1 MIEALGEAPQSREQ
15 LASIAHEYNNVLT
28 VMGGSV
34 ALADRH
40 AVGNPALIRLL
51 DHLRMAIDRA
61 AALTERLAALGA
73 CDVRPA
79 AADPPAQP
87 VPPPAA
93 APAARVPCVLV
104 VEDDANV
111 AALAVTALE
120 DQGLR
125 VVWAS
130 SAVEAL
136 ERLTTIGRVD
146 AVFSDIVMP
155 GGLSGI
161 DLAKRLEVSHPGT
174 PVLLAT
180 GFSREALGTDAMRF
194 PVLPKPYSVADL
206 GRRVLQLLAAKT

>member
-1 MIEALGEAPQSREQ
+1 MIESAGEAAPGGER
-15 LASIAHEYNNVLT
+15 LASMAHEYNNILT

-34 ALADRH
+34 ALAERH

-61 AALTERLAALGA
+61 ATLTEQLAALGA
-73 CDVRPA
+73 CDLAPLD
-79 AADPPAQP
+79 ADRSALP

-93 APAARVPCVLV
+93 RIPCVLV
-104 VEDDANV
+104 VEDDPNV

-120 DQGLR
+120 EQGLR
-125 VVWAS
+125 VVLAS
-130 SAVEAL
+130 NAIEAL
-136 ERLTTIGRVD
+136 ERLTTCGRVD
-146 AVFSDIVMP
+146 VVFSDIVMP

-161 DLAKRLEVSHPGT
+161 DLARRLEVSHPGI

-194 PVLPKPYSVADL
+194 PVLPKPYSVAEL
-206 GRRVLQLLAAKT
+206 GRRIQQMMAGKA